1 MANTPKKMK
10 DPTEAAL
17 SAIQDALQIPGDD
30 KAAQPSI
37 SIPPSSPADSAAEK
51 PWPGLRSKPTKA
63 PETLKNAPVPYEDE
77 SLRGDDGVRRPAN
90 DDRESIGSIL
100 RALQQTPSRTSY
112 VLASVFAA
120 VWIVA
125 GFGLGFL
132 YIPEMQR
139 ALGPTG
145 LTAPVLAVLAA
156 IYLAPVVLFYVLAH
170 MAMRSQEMRLVAQF
184 ITGVAMRIRDVG
196 TVASDSMCIFSE
208 G

>member
-30 KAAQPSI
+30 KPAHPSTMTPA
-37 SIPPSSPADSAAEK
+37 SPPASDSAADK
-51 PWPGLRSKPTKA
+51 PWPGLRSKPSTKA

-77 SLRGDDGVRRPAN
+77 SLRGDDGMRRPAN

-112 VLASVFAA
+112 VLASVFAG

-125 GFGLGFL
+125 GFALGFL

-139 ALGPTG
+139 ALG
-145 LTAPVLAVLAA
+145 
-156 IYLAPVVLFYVLAH
+156 
-170 MAMRSQEMRLVAQF
+170 
-184 ITGVAMRIRDVG
+184 
-196 TVASDSMCIFSE
+196 
-208 G
+208 